1 MKVSDLLVQCLEREG
16 VEYIFG
22 LPGEENEDLLFSL
35 APSSIKFI
43 PCRHEQGAAFIANI
57 WGRLTGRAGVCLSTL
72 GPGATNLITG
82 LADAHLDTAPVVAIT
97 AQGGLDRLHNQSHQ
111 VLDIVNMFRPI
122 VKWNTSIYSPEIV
135 TGVVRKAFKLAQ
147 AEKPGVTHLELPE
160 DVAGAEVKEALAPL
174 APNEVMRANPDRRAI
189 ARAAKLLERAE
200 RPLIIAGNGAIRDL
214 CSQRLARLAERWG
227 IPVVSTFM
235 GKGAISDHRDESLL
249 TIGLGFKDYV
259 LEAVE
264 AADLVLTIG
273 YDIAEYAPQAWNPEH
288 KKRIVHIDF
297 VPAEIYTHYVPEVEV
312 IGDISAALDDLTAAL
327 EQTDASYDRDWY
339 RPIRR
344 RILDD
349 IASYNLNEG
358 EEFTIPGIL
367 NVIRDSLDDDGLL
380 ISDVG
385 SHKMWIARN
394 FPTYRANGC
403 IITNGLASMGMALP
417 GGIAASL
424 VDRQRQVVAVMGDGG
439 FLMNSQELETAVRLG
454 VGFTIVIVN
463 DNDYGLIKWKQDM
476 SRGKS
481 FGTEIGNPDFKAYAE
496 SFGIEAYHPQSLRE
510 LKDQMAEAIQSS
522 DLTVVVAQVAP
533 RVNNELVSK
542 LNTYWENLS

>member
-1 MKVSDLLVQCLEREG
+1 
-16 VEYIFG
+16 
-22 LPGEENEDLLFSL
+22 
-35 APSSIKFI
+35 
-43 PCRHEQGAAFIANI
+43 
-57 WGRLTGRAGVCLSTL
+57 
-72 GPGATNLITG
+72 
-82 LADAHLDTAPVVAIT
+82 
-97 AQGGLDRLHNQSHQ
+97 
-111 VLDIVNMFRPI
+111 
-122 VKWNTSIYSPEIV
+122 
-135 TGVVRKAFKLAQ
+135 
-147 AEKPGVTHLELPE
+147 
-160 DVAGAEVKEALAPL
+160 
-174 APNEVMRANPDRRAI
+174 
-189 ARAAKLLERAE
+189 
-200 RPLIIAGNGAIRDL
+200 
-214 CSQRLARLAERWG
+214 
-227 IPVVSTFM
+227 
-235 GKGAISDHRDESLL
+235 
-249 TIGLGFKDYV
+249 
-259 LEAVE
+259 
-264 AADLVLTIG
+264 
-273 YDIAEYAPQAWNPEH
+273 
-288 KKRIVHIDF
+288 
-297 VPAEIYTHYVPEVEV
+297 VPEVEV

-327 EQTDASYDRDWY
+327 EQTDASYDRAWY

-358 EEFTIPGIL
+358 EAFTIPGVL

-394 FPTYRANGC
+394 FPTYRPNGC

-454 VGFTIVIVN
+454 VGFTIVIVS

-496 SFGIEAYHPQSLRE
+496 SFGIKAYHPQSLHA
-510 LKDQMAEAIQSS
+510 LKEQMAEAVQSP
-522 DLTVVVAQVAP
+522 DLSVVVAQVDP

-542 LNTYWENLS
+542 LNTYWENHS